1 MSPYQQIFSTNAVLS
16 VWRNLRNTKE
26 HNDLLLTLQYH
37 KDDARSQ
44 NGKKFGKNG
53 VSETAHEISEGKAID
68 VGGKSIGFV
77 VPWRSMQAQ
86 RKELREREKEL
97 AEALVMLAG
106 EVAFTG
112 MHLFALEMSQKAQSL
127 QYAMLI
133 PFQICLQHCSLHSPR
148 TRLYR
153 SVTLPLEYRA
163 KCRRSKSKWLRMR
176 PSPMAKT
183 YIPAASLREN
193 SYLPYKSFSS
203 SIQFPS
209 A

>member
-16 VWRNLRNTKE
+16 VWRNLRNNKD

-37 KDDARSQ
+37 KDDARGP
-44 NGKKFGKNG
+44 NGKKYGKNG
-53 VSETAHEISEGKAID
+53 GVETTNEVSDNKTVD

-86 RKELREREKEL
+86 RKELREKEKEL

-112 MHLFALEMSQKAQSL
+112 THALTH
-127 QYAMLI
+127 I
-133 PFQICLQHCSLHSPR
+133 
-148 TRLYR
+148 
-153 SVTLPLEYRA
+153 
-163 KCRRSKSKWLRMR
+163 
-176 PSPMAKT
+176 
-183 YIPAASLREN
+183 
-193 SYLPYKSFSS
+193 
-203 SIQFPS
+203 S